1 MPRSLRRSGP
11 VRSCTAPGA
20 TSTTSPCRVASRRS
34 GTTRSSFSPT
44 RPSGLADP
52 RSLTPRLPSHSPLA
66 SRLRLTGRDANDP
79 DRRRRGQHRR
89 ARAGDARGRADP
101 GRGGARRRDG
111 PRSRRDPPARLG
123 PPRREPARHERSGGL
138 RPAPAR
144 PALGLDEDRDA
155 DGGGAGR
162 RRHARAGRRRG
173 SLSDEALLAG
183 ETARAD
189 RDAPPVHHRMA
200 ARLVPVAFPSG
211 DDLTAAYRRLS
222 AAYQQALCY
231 AEDVKR
237 LYQQLQR
244 AIYQSLLGLANALE
258 AKDAYTRGHSERVG
272 AASRSVAVALGLP
285 PHEAGIVGQAG
296 LLHDIGKI
304 GVPEAV
310 LRKHGELDDT
320 EWALMRKHPLIG
332 AQIVSPFE
340 FFAAGALTI
349 RHHHERLDGSG
360 YPDGLAGEAIPV
372 GARIVAVADVYDALT
387 SDRPYRAALPRE
399 AALEYLARQAGRTL
413 DGRVV
418 AVFVCLIQT
427 LSTANPDV

>member
-1 MPRSLRRSGP
+1 
-11 VRSCTAPGA
+11 
-20 TSTTSPCRVASRRS
+20 
-34 GTTRSSFSPT
+34 
-44 RPSGLADP
+44 
-52 RSLTPRLPSHSPLA
+52 
-66 SRLRLTGRDANDP
+66 
-79 DRRRRGQHRR
+79 
-89 ARAGDARGRADP
+89 
-101 GRGGARRRDG
+101 
-111 PRSRRDPPARLG
+111 
-123 PPRREPARHERSGGL
+123 
-138 RPAPAR
+138 
-144 PALGLDEDRDA
+144 
-155 DGGGAGR
+155 
-162 RRHARAGRRRG
+162 
-173 SLSDEALLAG
+173 
-183 ETARAD
+183 
-189 RDAPPVHHRMA
+189 MA

-310 LRKHGELDDT
+310 LRKRGELDDT

-332 AQIVSPFE
+332 AQIVAPFE

-360 YPDGLAGEAIPV
+360 YPDGLTGEAIPV

-418 AVFVCLIQT
+418 AVFVGLAGARPSADPHVGARPALAARHPAT
-427 LSTANPDV
+427 PR